1 MPTRSSTGATCNN
14 RRTDTLEL
22 PVIVIGGGG
31 HAKVLVSTLLLC
43 HRSILGFVDLNPTA
57 PPLLGIRR
65 LGSDGAV
72 RLHAPDDVK
81 LVNGVGSTGS
91 TAIRQNVY
99 DRFTRERYCFATVI
113 HPSAVVAP
121 EVQIEDGV
129 QVLAGAVVQTGCRL
143 GANVIVNTGAR
154 IDHDCIID
162 SHVHVAP
169 GVTLCGAVHVCTGA
183 HIGAGATVIQGIRI
197 GAGSVV
203 GAGALVIRDV
213 PQGATVVGV
222 PAASMPDTGT
232 AR

>member
-1 MPTRSSTGATCNN
+1 MNA
-14 RRTDTLEL
+14 LEL

-31 HAKVLVSTLLLC
+31 HAKVLLSALLL
-43 HRSILGFVDLNPTA
+43 RQRTAIGFVDLNPEL
-57 PPLLGIRR
+57 PPLLGARH
-65 LGSDGAV
+65 LGNDSAV
-72 RLHAPDDVK
+72 LDHPPDSVQ
-81 LVNGVGSTGS
+81 LVNGVGSISCTKNH
-91 TAIRQNVY
+91 RNVF
-99 DRFTRERYCFATVI
+99 DRFVQKQYSFATVI

-129 QVLAGAVVQTGCRL
+129 EVMAGAVVQAGCRL

-162 SHVHVAP
+162 SHAHVAP
-169 GVTLCGAVHVCTGA
+169 GVTICGGVHVGSGA

-203 GAGALVIRDV
+203 GAGAIVIRDV
-213 PQGATVVGV
+213 PQGAKVVGV
-222 PAASMPDTGT
+222 PAAPMPDRGT